1 MINKVKDQLL
11 KTYPQELVDSILD
24 SYTQLAENF
33 MRSKIRPSEVEG
45 GRFCEATIRML
56 QYKTTGTYTPM
67 GTSLNLDTEIN
78 VLRNLPATSFDDSIR
93 LHIPRTIRVIYDIR
107 SKRDSA
113 HLGNIN
119 PNLMDGTLVLNCCK
133 WILAELFRM
142 ESQISVDEAQQ
153 IINNLVEK
161 EVPIIQNFGSFEVI
175 LNTQLTSRSR
185 ILVLLYNRGEKGAT
199 RAELSSRLPPKMR
212 NQLGTQ
218 LSRLQH
224 DKSFIHRDKNRI
236 YITRSGEKFVE
247 DNILPKVP

>member
-11 KTYPQELVDSILD
+11 KTYPQELVYSILN
-24 SYTQLAENF
+24 SYTELAANF
-33 MRSKIRPSEVEG
+33 IRNKIRPSEVEG

-67 GTSLNLDTEIN
+67 GTSLNLDKEIN
-78 VLRNLPATSFDDSIR
+78 TLRNLPATSFDDSIR

-107 SKRDSA
+107 SKRNSV

-119 PNLMDGTLVLNCCK
+119 PNLMDGTLVINCCK

-142 ESQISVDEAQQ
+142 ESQISIEEAQR

-161 EVPIIQNFGSFEVI
+161 ELPMIQDFGGFEVI
-175 LNTQLTSRSR
+175 LNTQLTARDR

-224 DKSFIHRDKNRI
+224 DRSFIHRDENRI
-236 YITRSGEKFVE
+236 YITRSGEKFTE
-247 DNILPKVP
+247 DNILPKVQ

>member
-11 KTYPQELVDSILD
+11 KTYPQELVYSILD
-24 SYTQLAENF
+24 SYTELARNF
-33 MRSKIRPSEVEG
+33 TRNKIRPSEVEG

-56 QYKTTGTYTPM
+56 QYKTTGAYTPI

-78 VLRNLPATSFDDSIR
+78 VLRNLSTGSFDDSIR

-113 HLGNIN
+113 HLGSIDT
-119 PNLMDGTLVLNCCK
+119 NLMDGTLVLNCCK

-142 ESQISVDEAQQ
+142 ESQISVEGAQR
-153 IINNLVEK
+153 IINNLVKK
-161 EVPIIQNFGSFEVI
+161 EVPIIQDFGNFEVI
-175 LNTQLTSRSR
+175 LNAQLTARGR
-185 ILVLLYNRGEKGAT
+185 ILVLLYSRGEKGAT
-199 RAELSSRLPPKMR
+199 RTELSSRLPHKMR
-212 NQLGTQ
+212 NQVGTQ

-247 DNILPKVP
+247 DNILPKAP

>member
-1 MINKVKDQLL
+1 MINKVKDHLL
-11 KTYPQELVDSILD
+11 ETYPQELVDSILD
-24 SYTQLAENF
+24 SYTELARNLT
-33 MRSKIRPSEVEG
+33 RNKIRASEVEG

-56 QYKTTGTYTPM
+56 QYKTTGAYTPI

-78 VLRNLPATSFDDSIR
+78 VLRNLSTASFDDSIR

-113 HLGNIN
+113 HLGNIDT
-119 PNLMDGTLVLNCCK
+119 NLMDGTLVLNCCK

-142 ESQISVDEAQQ
+142 ESQISVEGAQR
-153 IINNLVEK
+153 IINNLVKK
-161 EVPIIQNFGSFEVI
+161 EVPIIQDFGNFEVI
-175 LNTQLTSRSR
+175 LNAQLTARGR
-185 ILVLLYNRGEKGAT
+185 ILALLYNRGEKGAT
-199 RAELSSRLPPKMR
+199 RTELSSRLPPKMR

-236 YITRSGEKFVE
+236 YITRSGEEFVE
-247 DNILPKVP
+247 DNILPKAP